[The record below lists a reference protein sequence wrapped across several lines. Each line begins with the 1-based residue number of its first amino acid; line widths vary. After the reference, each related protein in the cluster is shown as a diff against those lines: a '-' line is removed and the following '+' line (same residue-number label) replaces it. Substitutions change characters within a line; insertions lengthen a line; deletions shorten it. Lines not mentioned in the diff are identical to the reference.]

1 MTQIVPSLLVA
12 TVVLVGAAVA
22 DTSESERAIVVMGD
36 SIAAGYGVDP
46 AQAFPAVLQSLADEA
61 GYEVKVVNAGVSG
74 DTTAGGARRI
84 TWLLKR
90 PVDVLIIEL
99 GGNDALRGIPTET
112 SKKNLESIIIKT
124 RERYPQAKILLTG
137 MQIHENMG
145 KEYTAQFKAVFEKV
159 AKEQGVAFVPFL
171 LDGVGGVETYN
182 QADEIHP
189 NPAGHKI
196 VAANVWKALEPLLK
210 TTPPTDQ

>member
-1 MTQIVPSLLVA
+1 MLVLAMTWFSVSA
-12 TVVLVGAAVA
+12 FA
-22 DTSESERAIVVMGD
+22 DTSEQERAIVVMGD

-46 AQAFPAVLQSLADEA
+46 AQAFPAVLQSLADDA

-74 DTTAGGARRI
+74 DTTAGGARRV

-112 SKKNLESIIIKT
+112 SNKNLETIITKT
-124 RERYPQAKILLTG
+124 REKYPQAKILLTG

-145 KEYTAQFKAVFEKV
+145 KEYTAQFKALFENV
-159 AKEQGVAFVPFL
+159 AREQGIALVPFL
-171 LDGVGGVETYN
+171 LEGVGGVEKYN